1 VNGTTI
7 SGYTVLDMQGRVVVS
22 EHQSQLQ
29 LLELNSSDFEA
40 GHYIVEVET
49 PYGKVQQKFIIE

>member
-1 VNGTTI
+1 
-7 SGYTVLDMQGRVVVS
+7 MQGRVVVS

-29 LLELNSSDFEA
+29 LLELNTSDFEA